1 MKPGDL
7 VRIQIPPSAH
17 PRDDY
22 LHGMLVIIIGEKYI
36 HPGIPG
42 EYVNSHIPSEYVK
55 GFGDRIRMFPVRWLE
70 ALQ

>member
-7 VRIQIPPSAH
+7 VRVQIPPSAH

-42 EYVNSHIPSEYVK
+42 EYVK